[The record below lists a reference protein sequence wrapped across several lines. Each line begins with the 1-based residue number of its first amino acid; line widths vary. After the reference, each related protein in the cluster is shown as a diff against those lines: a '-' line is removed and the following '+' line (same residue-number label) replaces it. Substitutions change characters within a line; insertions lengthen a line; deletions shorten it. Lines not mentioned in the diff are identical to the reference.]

1 MVRQEVQDII
11 ETYIRAYNSFD
22 IQGMVDLMHQDVIF
36 RNISDG
42 VITTETSGIPAFRVL
57 AEQSSTMFSSRRQII
72 TGYRAAPDNNVEVS
86 IDYEG
91 ILAVD
96 LPGGLA
102 AGDTLQLKG
111 TSIFGIKDGK
121 IVLIE
126 DRS

>member
-1 MVRQEVQDII
+1 MVSQEEQDII

-42 VITTETSGIPAFRVL
+42 VITTETSGIPAFRAL

-72 TGYRAAPDNNVEVS
+72 TGYSAAPDSNVAVT

-111 TSIFGIKDGK
+111 TSTFSIKDGL
-121 IVLIE
+121 ISLIE
-126 DRS
+126 DYS